1 MSEGTFELVIEKGV
15 VTGCNGQSKVIDI
28 PEGVTEIGANAF
40 KNCKFIEEVNIKST
54 ILKTIGESAF
64 EDCAN
69 MKNCTLLSLKGSI
82 ENCAFKGCNAL
93 KYIEIPDG
101 TIKIGK
107 GAFSS
112 CESMLYVVIP
122 STVFV
127 IEGELFDSDNKK
139 TVILG
144 EIGSEAEE
152 YAKSNKMPFKENT
165 PAIRK
170 EFIALSNK
178 KENTGYKD
186 FNVFGETVRCYK
198 SIVVYEEMLAFIRE
212 LNVSFMNDVIK
223 CIPKSIIDYDRGF
236 LKLVEVP
243 QKYIGKV
250 REYLEK
256 YGIFINDVT
265 FEEAMVNYNLNYIQV
280 CRVFC
285 DTYCDMYES
294 IINGTAELKD
304 RLVSEAKSKI
314 TGLSYCVIGDSVDLI
329 AHAIDDYREVK
340 RQSKEAYKVADMKLA
355 AGTNLIHKEAQ
366 AIYVNFVNDTTVPE
380 FEKSVDYIVAGL
392 LKYIISET
400 VKEKVI
406 DSKVFDIY
414 DSAKADKIIKQAQK
428 NVNIDKKYAIAT
440 TLKLY
445 PLNVDAV
452 VLAINESL
460 IEKDFLRFIDFFDF
474 YKNDMVI
481 LAFEN
486 KFSYLELQSFLEK
499 NEDILGD
506 GFKKTIEASIKHKA
520 KILIERINNDGDPME
535 IDIDTWKDL
544 VQKFTIIDS
553 KNINRYKISENEVKA
568 PNGREL
574 LAKAIEIAKEEKQ
587 KADLVKKQKAAE
599 KQKKNNQKNKIKE
612 IENQILKA
620 EKEIEKSK
628 GFGYILLSAVFA
640 LAFLIMSI
648 VLIYA
653 AIDYQ
658 IDIEEISTVLLI
670 LFAIIMFIVMSCIT
684 RSNLKDYRQGKE
696 KAKQLKKQIK
706 IWEKDLQLSNDNFE
720 NKHKEQEESE
730 RLVRLQEQRE
740 KEEKQKKIKTIS
752 LIVFVIVSA
761 LATYFLVMSFIITPN
776 NIYNKAM
783 VFMAENNYD
792 EALEQLNSMEYPC
805 KDSEI
810 KKQECHYFIAKK
822 HEESNDVKQAAI
834 SYGKAGNYQDAKEKS
849 MELWNSFLDRTTI
862 LASST
867 IAIGVKVDG
876 TVVAVGKNYD
886 GQCNVSNW
894 SDIIDIDYQS
904 QNTIGLKADGTVI
917 AVGDD
922 VANVFSWNNI
932 VDIVASEYEVLGLK
946 IDGTVISTN
955 NRDSFDV
962 SSWTDIVQIAEGTDY
977 VVGLKADGTVVATGN
992 NDYGQCNVIGWTN
1005 VIKVVTGDDATFG
1018 LKSDGTIEVAGG
1030 NSNVRQNISDWTDI
1044 VDISVDDIYGG
1055 CVGLKSNG
1063 TVVVTG
1069 MKENDV
1075 KKWDVSGWNDIA
1087 EVVVGPDYIVGIKS
1101 DRTVVYVGDDDNYG
1115 YENIRY
1121 WKNIECI
1128 SCSNF
1133 RVVGLKMDGTVVT
1146 GEEYDI
1152 FDGIDN
1158 WKDIAIPK

>member
-64 EDCAN
+64 EDCTN

-82 ENCAFKGCNAL
+82 ENCAFKGCKAL
-93 KYIEIPDG
+93 SYIEIPNG
-101 TIKIGK
+101 TIKIGVDV
-107 GAFSS
+107 FSS

-127 IEGELFDSDNKK
+127 IEGKLFNSDNKK

-178 KENTGYKD
+178 KDNTGYKD

-212 LNVSFMNDVIK
+212 LNVNFMNDVIK
-223 CIPKSIIDYDRGF
+223 CIPKSIIDYDRDF

-314 TGLSYCVIGDSVDLI
+314 TGLSYGVIGDSVDLI

-366 AIYVNFVNDTTVPE
+366 AVYANFVNDTTVPE

-544 VQKFTIIDS
+544 VQKYTIIDS
-553 KNINRYKISENEVKA
+553 KNINRYKISEDEVKS

-574 LAKAIEIAKEEKQ
+574 LSKAIEIAKEEKH
-587 KADLVKKQKAAE
+587 KADLVKKQKTAE

-628 GFGYILLSAVFA
+628 GFGYILLSAIFA

-648 VLIYA
+648 ILIYD

-658 IDIEEISTVLLI
+658 IEISTVLLI
-670 LFAIIMFIVMSCIT
+670 LFDIIMFIVMSCIT

-720 NKHKEQEESE
+720 NKHKERVETE
-730 RLVRLQEQRE
+730 RLTQLR
-740 KEEKQKKIKTIS
+740 KKTKQTNTTKT
-752 LIVFVIVSA
+752 LIYIITVLFVLLELFILTPWYNTYNFTTKFLSNIFP
-761 LATYFLVMSFIITPN
+761 TYFNF
-776 NIYNKAM
+776 
-783 VFMAENNYD
+783 
-792 EALEQLNSMEYPC
+792 
-805 KDSEI
+805 
-810 KKQECHYFIAKK
+810 H
-822 HEESNDVKQAAI
+822 
-834 SYGKAGNYQDAKEKS
+834 
-849 MELWNSFLDRTTI
+849 
-862 LASST
+862 
-867 IAIGVKVDG
+867 
-876 TVVAVGKNYD
+876 
-886 GQCNVSNW
+886 
-894 SDIIDIDYQS
+894 
-904 QNTIGLKADGTVI
+904 
-917 AVGDD
+917 
-922 VANVFSWNNI
+922 
-932 VDIVASEYEVLGLK
+932 
-946 IDGTVISTN
+946 
-955 NRDSFDV
+955 
-962 SSWTDIVQIAEGTDY
+962 
-977 VVGLKADGTVVATGN
+977 
-992 NDYGQCNVIGWTN
+992 
-1005 VIKVVTGDDATFG
+1005 
-1018 LKSDGTIEVAGG
+1018 
-1030 NSNVRQNISDWTDI
+1030 
-1044 VDISVDDIYGG
+1044 DIYGDLG
-1055 CVGLKSNG
+1055 GIVLHIFAILTLLLYIKIMI
-1063 TVVVTG
+1063 TLY
-1069 MKENDV
+1069 
-1075 KKWDVSGWNDIA
+1075 KKNK
-1087 EVVVGPDYIVGIKS
+1087 IKINEINQEH
-1101 DRTVVYVGDDDNYG
+1101 RN
-1115 YENIRY
+1115 
-1121 WKNIECI
+1121 NIESDCEKY
-1128 SCSNF
+1128 
-1133 RVVGLKMDGTVVT
+1133 GG
-1146 GEEYDI
+1146 
-1152 FDGIDN
+1152 
-1158 WKDIAIPK
+1158 